1 MNRCPVID
9 RQNPSFMEWIE
20 NVLETSSN
28 SRKNIRI
35 VGVMKFKSMSR
46 VKSAYKYVHALAYTM
61 KSAYIH
67 TVHPY
72 PPFDPVQL
80 SSRVLFMVH
89 VGTVNVVY

>member
-1 MNRCPVID
+1 
-9 RQNPSFMEWIE
+9 
-20 NVLETSSN
+20 
-28 SRKNIRI
+28 
-35 VGVMKFKSMSR
+35 MKFKSMSR

-89 VGTVNVVY
+89 VGTVNVAVAYTHLTLPTTPYV

>member
-1 MNRCPVID
+1 
-9 RQNPSFMEWIE
+9 
-20 NVLETSSN
+20 
-28 SRKNIRI
+28 
-35 VGVMKFKSMSR
+35 MKFKSMSR

-89 VGTVNVVY
+89 VKVQSMLYTNIENQVPDAIN